1 MDFKQE
7 LLALYGRLMA
17 KALAICLNATDA
29 EDLTQATMLRCLER
43 ETSYQSGTNLFGWA
57 ATIMKNIHLDRLRK
71 KTEIGVEKE
80 TLETLSGGEDSGDAL
95 RIDIIKCLKELAEV
109 RREVIL
115 LNTIVG
121 KTAREISEDMS
132 ISLNTIL
139 SHIARGRLDFSNCM
153 TASESRQH

>member
-17 KALAICLNATDA
+17 KALAICLNAIDA

-43 ETSYQSGTNLFGWA
+43 ETSYQSETNLFGWA
-57 ATIMKNIHLDRLRK
+57 ATIMKNIHIDRLRK

-95 RIDIIKCLKELAEV
+95 RIDIIKCLEELTEV

-115 LNTIVG
+115 LNSIVG

-139 SHIARGRLDFSNCM
+139 SHIARGRLEFSACINST
-153 TASESRQH
+153 TAGSD